1 MRFFVLFFFYTYKLK
16 TFEATNTPRGNLLV
30 DTISGLNFG
39 IINNDQ
45 PTRVTNLASTAP
57 DISIVSSNLIPTVNW
72 KIENKLS
79 SDHLPILIGLT
90 ADYDFKKTNSKNYTF
105 INFAKADWPGFKHFT
120 EKHFS
125 KARKIKRVD
134 KDEKYFR
141 KIVNEATSKAQ
152 CGRSI

>member
-1 MRFFVLFFFYTYKLK
+1 MTSPPESQTLHLI
-16 TFEATNTPRGNLLV
+16 LH
-30 DTISGLNFG
+30 
-39 IINNDQ
+39 
-45 PTRVTNLASTAP
+45 STAP
-57 DISIVSSNLIPTVNW
+57 YISIVSSNLIPTVNW
-72 KIENKLS
+72 KNENKLS